1 LIVITND
8 DRPGII
14 GAVGTVF
21 GDAQVNISFMGLG
34 RDVDGEN
41 ALMAMAIDTEPK
53 ASLLSDLEKLS
64 GVQSISSVF
73 LG

>member
-1 LIVITND
+1 
-8 DRPGII
+8 
-14 GAVGTVF
+14 
-21 GDAQVNISFMGLG
+21 VNISFMGLG

-41 ALMAMAIDTEPK
+41 ALMALAVDTEPQ
-53 ASLLSDLEKLS
+53 ASLLSDLKKLS